1 MNFGAQ
7 TQELIR
13 HSLTIFF
20 YFSKIGQSKNPMP
33 SLKDQAIKLA
43 LDNNWQEAIVLNQE
57 ILASNSRD
65 IDTLNRLAYAFMQS
79 GDFEQA
85 NKTYNEIIGMDATN
99 PIAVKNLKKLSALS
113 QQKNGPSGASHINHM
128 DNVFIQEAGKTK
140 TIELTNVA
148 DKRTPMSLQHGDDI
162 FLIIK
167 RSKIFA
173 LTSDKVFVGMLPD
186 SIGIRLI
193 SFMKGGNEYQACIK
207 SVDEKNVTVF
217 IKETK
222 RAKKFF
228 NQNSFS

>member
-1 MNFGAQ
+1 MNFTAQ
-7 TQELIR
+7 KQESIVAF
-13 HSLTIFF
+13 LTIFF
-20 YFSKIGQSKNPMP
+20 NFSKIGQSKKPMP

-43 LDNNWQEAIVLNQE
+43 LDNNWQEAILLNRE
-57 ILASNSRD
+57 ILATNSKD

-85 NKTYNEIIGMDATN
+85 NKTYTEIIGLDATN

-113 QQKNGPSGASHINHM
+113 QQKNGPASASHINHM

-148 DKRTPMSLQHGDDI
+148 DKRTLMSLQHGDDI
-162 FLIIK
+162 FLTIK

-173 LTSDKVFVGMLPD
+173 LTSDKVFIGMLPD
-186 SIGIRLI
+186 NIGIRLI

-228 NQNSFS
+228 NQSSFS